1 VIQNK
6 FLIITLCS
14 LLCCFSLFAQDKN
27 EEQKKEN
34 ETNSKEEV
42 EKVLPKEVVV
52 DSVFTSTETY
62 DPLRPA
68 KAAFY
73 SAILPGLGQAYNK
86 KYWKIPIVYA
96 ALGTG
101 VYFYVNNSNQ
111 YNRYRD
117 AYKSRLAG
125 FETDEFYFSSS
136 TGEKLDEPRVSTES
150 LETAQD
156 FYRKNKEISLLVLLG
171 MYALNIIEAN
181 VDAHLLQYNVDENLT
196 LSPHYN
202 YNQVN
207 TTNDVG
213 LTLNFKF

>member
-6 FLIITLCS
+6 FLITACF
-14 LLCCFSLFAQDKN
+14 LLCCSSLFAQDKVQ
-27 EEQKKEN
+27 EEKKEN
-34 ETNSKEEV
+34 ETSSKEEV
-42 EKVLPKEVVV
+42 EKVLPKEVVF
-52 DSVFTSTETY
+52 DSVLKPKIAY

-101 VYFYVNNSNQ
+101 VYFYVSNSNQ
-111 YNRYRD
+111 YDRYRD

-125 FETDEFYFSSS
+125 FETDEFYYSN
-136 TGEKLDEPRVSTES
+136 GEKLDEPRVSTES

>member
-1 VIQNK
+1 MIQNK
-6 FLIITLCS
+6 FLLITLCTF
-14 LLCCFSLFAQDKN
+14 LCCLSVYSQDEAPKK
-27 EEQKKEN
+27 EAQKKEDL
-34 ETNSKEEV
+34 SKKKEN
-42 EKVLPKEVVV
+42 VLPKGVVV
-52 DSVFTSTETY
+52 DSLFQVQDAY

-86 KYWKIPIVYA
+86 KYWKIPIIYA

-101 VYFYVNNSNQ
+101 VYFYINNSNE
-111 YNRYRD
+111 YDRYRD

-125 FETDEFYFSSS
+125 FETDEFYFSAA
-136 TGEKLDEPRVSTES
+136 GEKLDDPRVTTER
-150 LETAQD
+150 LETAQQ
-156 FYRKNKEISLLVLLG
+156 FYKKNKEISLLVLLG

-196 LSPHYN
+196 LAPHYN
-202 YNQVN
+202 FNQVN
-207 TTNDVG
+207 ANSDLG